1 MTFVVY
7 HLGYLQYHQ
16 YKVLLLEIIP
26 LLIGFKPLVLGDLH
40 ISKSKLPVS
49 LCLCELYLL
58 MFTQT

>member
-1 MTFVVY
+1 M
-7 HLGYLQYHQ
+7 LQYHQ
-16 YKVLLLEIIP
+16 HKVLLLLEIVP

-40 ISKSKLPVS
+40 ISKSKLPMS

>member
-1 MTFVVY
+1 MTFAVY

-16 YKVLLLEIIP
+16 RKVLLLEIVP
-26 LLIGFKPLVLGDLH
+26 LLVGFKPLVLGDLH
-40 ISKSKLPVS
+40 ISKSKLPMS